1 MAKRSGSKTSR
12 GERRAGKERAQ
23 RAREHGLP
31 ERREEAP
38 RARASTPE
46 PGSRDDGEDRSS
58 DAPRA
63 AKAKSAGVPTLVKVV
78 GAALVI
84 LLGVYILSQRREDA
98 LTETKPAPELPS
110 AQASAT
116 VESPTTA
123 VLPPEPEPKPE
134 PVVTAAPSSAP
145 SPAVSVTPPSKPV
158 VAMPLVSSP
167 SKPKVEKPVVAAP
180 KPAVASPVAPVAAP
194 PAPVAPVL
202 PSPKPAP
209 EKPADNPY

>member
-12 GERRAGKERAQ
+12 SDRRAGKERAR
-23 RAREHGLP
+23 RARAHGLP

-46 PGSRDDGEDRSS
+46 PGSRDDDEDRSS

-63 AKAKSAGVPTLVKVV
+63 AKAKSPGVPTLVKVI

-123 VLPPEPEPKPE
+123 VPAPEPEPKPAPAPE
-134 PVVTAAPSSAP
+134 RVVAPTSNVAPAPV
-145 SPAVSVTPPSKPV
+145 VSVTQPSKPV
-158 VAMPLVSSP
+158 AAMPLVSAP
-167 SKPKVEKPVVAAP
+167 AKPKVEKPVVVPAPVVP
-180 KPAVASPVAPVAAP
+180 KPAP
-194 PAPVAPVL
+194 
-202 PSPKPAP
+202 PKPAPSP